1 MALNYNTSS
10 PSLLNDSISSPSSLE
25 PSFILE
31 PITCPPTPH
40 PLITLTPPPDNYLPP
55 ILIAST
61 PSDNLHPGVMSVDI
75 PIYTHCLHELP
86 TQLDL
91 DLMHN
96 HLKNSCLASTLD
108 AHMNVGSPLYSLYKV
123 FLQIAH
129 LDALYTLHTSIAQ
142 INLWATVIRNV
153 KDNLEGE
160 IFLILQQLSM
170 PEFLTDV
177 EWYLWQITPNI
188 IRKPSTTS
196 ASSSPLGSEEQRLI
210 ETMEQN

>member
-40 PLITLTPPPDNYLPP
+40 PLITLTPPPDDYLPP

-61 PSDNLHPGVMSVDI
+61 PSDDLHPGVMSVDI

-91 DLMHN
+91 DLM
-96 HLKNSCLASTLD
+96 
-108 AHMNVGSPLYSLYKV
+108 
-123 FLQIAH
+123 
-129 LDALYTLHTSIAQ
+129 
-142 INLWATVIRNV
+142 
-153 KDNLEGE
+153 
-160 IFLILQQLSM
+160 
-170 PEFLTDV
+170 
-177 EWYLWQITPNI
+177 
-188 IRKPSTTS
+188 
-196 ASSSPLGSEEQRLI
+196 
-210 ETMEQN
+210 